1 MSGPSAMAGGA
12 PAGFSRQE
20 PGERAAGVHAIRGLN
35 HGLITCRLQVGT
47 LVAYALAMDN
57 VTLPPEL
64 ERFAA
69 EAVAAGRY
77 RDVAAVVVAGVSLLQ
92 RAEAARAEFNASLEE
107 AEAESERLG
116 FLTADEVHAEMSGII
131 DKARRAKV

>member
-1 MSGPSAMAGGA
+1 MRLIDDAGHLGMHLI
-12 PAGFSRQE
+12 SRE
-20 PGERAAGVHAIRGLN
+20 EAESLALGL
-35 HGLITCRLQVGT
+35 
-47 LVAYALAMDN
+47 AYALAMDI

-69 EAVAAGRY
+69 EAVAAGRH

-92 RAEAARAEFNASLEE
+92 RTEAARAEFDASLEE

-116 FLTADEVHAEMSGII
+116 FLTADEVHAEMSGI
-131 DKARRAKV
+131 

>member
-1 MSGPSAMAGGA
+1 MLRAILPASPSELYSHPM
-12 PAGFSRQE
+12 E
-20 PGERAAGVHAIRGLN
+20 TVN
-35 HGLITCRLQVGT
+35 
-47 LVAYALAMDN
+47 
-57 VTLPPEL
+57 LPPEL

-77 RDVAAVVVAGVSLLQ
+77 RDISEVVAAGVALLQ

-116 FLTADEVHAEMSGII
+116 FCTLEDVHAEMTDII
-131 DKARRAKV
+131 EKARRARV